1 MLQGFKKFI
10 SRGNAIDLAVG
21 MVVGAAFTGVVTA
34 IVEKVL
40 DPFVAGLVG
49 KPNFDSVLAF
59 TIGTG
64 ENTATVQPGAV
75 LTALVNFLL
84 VSFALY
90 IFVIV
95 PMNAWAERSAAGDE
109 PAEESPSPELS
120 VLAEIRDLLA
130 EERRPN

>member
-21 MVVGAAFTGVVTA
+21 MVVGAAFTGVITS

-40 DPFVAGLVG
+40 DPFIAGLIG

-59 TIGTG
+59 TIGSG

-75 LTALVNFLL
+75 LTAVVNFLIVAL
-84 VSFALY
+84 ALY
-90 IFVIV
+90 LFVVV
-95 PMNAWAERSAAGDE
+95 PMNAWAERSAAE
-109 PAEESPSPELS
+109 EEAEESPSPELA
-120 VLAEIRDLLA
+120 VLSEIRDLLA
-130 EERRPN
+130 RDRRPN